1 MNLTKTVN
9 YTAFII
15 NNNNKKGVINMNKL
29 KKVGLTALGTSLIAT
44 SALAASYDVT
54 GGASLT
60 FAGQDNHDK
69 GNGWTMNDEVTFS
82 GTGEMDNGWN
92 ITVSMQLDNN
102 AESDGGTESG
112 MDNRSLAIDMGDM
125 GTLTFYGHGAD
136 TPMSAMDDKMPHA
149 DGNETW
155 DTLSAAT
162 GGTAKFGSIGGSTVN
177 NMFHYKNSSLMDGL
191 AIGVSVAPSDGTNLE
206 TTTSY
211 GVTYTGVEGL
221 TVGYAQDENSEAGD
235 LQTDFETMY
244 VTYAYGPITVGYQES
259 ESSSATVADN
269 DDFTAYGVSY
279 AVSDDITI
287 SYNESS
293 YDDGTQTTDQENSAF
308 GISYTMGSIK
318 VTGILASMDN
328 VGGSTATIDD
338 VTGYEIGMSFTF

>member
-1 MNLTKTVN
+1 
-9 YTAFII
+9 
-15 NNNNKKGVINMNKL
+15 MNKL
-29 KKVGLTALGTSLIAT
+29 KKISLTALGTSLIAT
-44 SALAASYDVT
+44 SAFAGAMDVT

-60 FAGQDNHDK
+60 FAGQENVAK
-69 GNGWTMNDEVTFS
+69 GNGWTMNDEVTFT

-112 MDNRSLAIDMGDM
+112 MDNRSLKIDMAEL

-162 GGTAKFGSIGGSTVN
+162 DGTAKFGSIGGSTVN
-177 NMFHYKNSSLMDGL
+177 NMFHYTLPTLMEGV
-191 AIGVSVAPSDGTNLE
+191 AISASVAPSDGTNLE
-206 TTTSY
+206 TTNSF
-211 GVTYTGVEGL
+211 GITYTGVDGL
-221 TVGYAQDENSEAGD
+221 TVGAAMDENSEAGD

-244 VTYAYGPITVGYQES
+244 FTYAYGPVTVGYQKS
-259 ESSSATVADN
+259 ESDSATVADQ
-269 DDFTAYGVSY
+269 DEFTAYGISY
-279 AVSDDITI
+279 AVSDDLTI

-293 YDDGTQTTDQENSAF
+293 YDDGTQTTDQENSAI
-308 GISYTMGSIK
+308 GVSYTMGSI
-318 VTGILASMDN
+318 GITAIYAEMDN

-338 VTGYEIGMSFTF
+338 VSGYELGMSFTF